1 MEFRGHSCV
10 PGPVPPAL
18 GKGGQGSRYGLDESL
33 ASAGSLELWLPALA
47 AHHSHLLGVGRWV
60 LQPPGVGLDEAQP
73 ERRTTSLESGSS
85 DCHVR
90 ANQLG
95 ILFEGSFWFSRSGLE
110 WVILRYLGLPGS
122 PAASVVLEGRSQS
135 EEQEKR
141 LHMQL

>member
-1 MEFRGHSCV
+1 MVWNSVGTAVCQALCRQPWGKVGRGVDTDLMSPWPQLAAWTC
-10 PGPVPPAL
+10 
-18 GKGGQGSRYGLDESL
+18 GSQP
-33 ASAGSLELWLPALA
+33 WLPITVTCW
-47 AHHSHLLGVGRWV
+47 GWGGGCCR
-60 LQPPGVGLDEAQP
+60 GVGLDEAQP

>member
-122 PAASVVLEGRSQS
+122 VGGAGRQVTV
-135 EEQEKR
+135 
-141 LHMQL
+141 